1 MSDKRSLVTFGTES
15 NFPSITINDT
25 TDYDNFMQSKAS
37 SYIQT
42 RANEIR
48 EDFDDL
54 KQIAED
60 TDLLNKLDKRFE
72 PVTGRDYYLYES
84 KQTGKFISFIEP
96 HQWTPT
102 TQPDRYHGW
111 FVLTPDGTWVRI
123 TDPTPNVI

>member
-1 MSDKRSLVTFGTES
+1 MRMGDKRSLVTFGTEG
-15 NFPSITINDT
+15 NFPSITSNDT

-60 TDLLNKLDKRFE
+60 TDMLNKLDKRFE
-72 PVTGRDYYLYES
+72 PLTGRDYYLYES
-84 KQTGKFISFIEP
+84 KQSGKFISFIEP
-96 HQWTPT
+96 SEWTGR
-102 TQPDRYHGW
+102 TQPETYIGW
-111 FVLTPDGTWVRI
+111 FVLTPDGTWVRKSQ
-123 TDPTPNVI
+123 PTS